1 MCTEVSDECR
11 VPSAECAI
19 SVRGAGKRYDIYS
32 RTVDRMKHV
41 ATLGR
46 RSYGRPFWALR
57 DVSMEVRRGE
67 AVGIVGRNGSGKST
81 LMQIIAGTLAPTEG
95 EVRIRGRVSA
105 LLELGSGFNP
115 QFTGRENVFLAG
127 SILGLTRKEVEARFD
142 SVAAFAEIG
151 EFMEQPVEVYSS
163 GMHARLAFSVAVCVE
178 PDILIVDEIL
188 SVGDAGFQQKCVSR
202 MRKML
207 DGGLTLL
214 LVSHSPDMV
223 KSICSRGL
231 FLEKGRAVTFG
242 PASEAVE
249 LYMQSLREL
258 TTERAVASV
267 AHRMPELAR
276 AADGE
281 EAEGADAAGPG
292 YGTGHGRIESV
303 RLVDGAGAA
312 REAFGFGETIT
323 IEVVLGAQ
331 VDLNRVDLVFVVR
344 DKAGVDLFGS
354 TVRDEGPR
362 INTVGA
368 GERRVVRVSFV
379 NPLAAGPHGVAL
391 TLMRRPDYRGEGVI
405 TLHHMDTAAAFES
418 VGDKRVV
425 RGKVHVPVRVSV
437 EAAEVV
443 RG

>member
-214 LVSHSPDMV
+214 LVSHSADMV

-231 FLEKGRAVTFG
+231 FLERGKQMTFG

-303 RLVDGAGAA
+303 RLVEGAGAA

-362 INTVGA
+362 LNTGGA
-368 GERRVVRVSFV
+368 GERGGGRGG
-379 NPLAAGPHGVAL
+379 LA
-391 TLMRRPDYRGEGVI
+391 
-405 TLHHMDTAAAFES
+405 
-418 VGDKRVV
+418 
-425 RGKVHVPVRVSV
+425 
-437 EAAEVV
+437 
-443 RG
+443 